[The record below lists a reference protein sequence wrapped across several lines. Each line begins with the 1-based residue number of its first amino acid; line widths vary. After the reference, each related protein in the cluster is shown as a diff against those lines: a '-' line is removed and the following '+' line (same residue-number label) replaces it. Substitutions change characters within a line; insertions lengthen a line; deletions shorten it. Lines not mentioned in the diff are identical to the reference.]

1 MAKKKLELLSKK
13 QEKQL
18 QKMVNDMLDSAADVV
33 KEYKDL
39 DFSELNKKQENQLQK
54 MVNDMLDT
62 AAEVAKEYKNL
73 DFSELEVISGSVTQ
87 IHEDSPFLDDIFKG
101 ERWKKVVKNIPKKPK
116 NPKDKDAS

>member
-39 DFSELNKKQENQLQK
+39 DFSELNK
-54 MVNDMLDT
+54 
-62 AAEVAKEYKNL
+62 
-73 DFSELEVISGSVTQ
+73 ISSSITQ
-87 IHEDSPFLDDIFKG
+87 IHEDSPFLDGIFKG
-101 ERWKKVVKNIPKKPK
+101 KSWKKVVKNIPTTPKK
-116 NPKDKDAS
+116 PKDKDAS